1 MTPRRSFFSFFSLSL
16 LLAVCCTLYFLH
28 QFWYFSHLSNF
39 TLLPFSFFI
48 NLFANNKRDKK
59 NGTRLI
65 LVDFSS
71 VVFPLFWM
79 IRFRLRSHSSARGFC
94 TGRVSR
100 KSGRFRKNFFFRAVD
115 LEEKLPSVSVCLSK
129 CAGLAGVNTKSR
141 AHGAKVQSIQG
152 RDFRIIHEFVRVNC
166 NHRCL

>member
-1 MTPRRSFFSFFSLSL
+1 
-16 LLAVCCTLYFLH
+16 
-28 QFWYFSHLSNF
+28 
-39 TLLPFSFFI
+39 
-48 NLFANNKRDKK
+48 
-59 NGTRLI
+59 
-65 LVDFSS
+65 
-71 VVFPLFWM
+71 M

-100 KSGRFRKNFFFRAVD
+100 KSGRFRENFFRSLD
-115 LEEKLPSVSVCLSK
+115 LEGETPLSVSVCLSK

-166 NHRCL
+166 NHRGL

>member
-1 MTPRRSFFSFFSLSL
+1 MTPTGLSFLLFPFL
-16 LLAVCCTLYFLH
+16 LLAVCLLFAPILA
-28 QFWYFSHLSNF
+28 FSPFVHF
-39 TLLPFSFFI
+39 FPFSSSLI
-48 NLFANNKRDKK
+48 LFANNKRDKK

-100 KSGRFRKNFFFRAVD
+100 KSGRFRENFFRSLD
-115 LEEKLPSVSVCLSK
+115 LEGETPLSVSV
-129 CAGLAGVNTKSR
+129 ANVR
-141 AHGAKVQSIQG
+141 ALPVSIPSLERTVRRCNQSTDEI
-152 RDFRIIHEFVRVNC
+152 FVSFTS
-166 NHRCL
+166 LFA